1 MDWFIDNMTS
11 KIKIQRDAVGEFDL
25 EPLNSN
31 IHKSVSNVSREQQI
45 RAALLENDIINLD
58 ELFRLSRLP
67 GFPNL
72 FIF

>member
-1 MDWFIDNMTS
+1 MTS
-11 KIKIQRDAVGEFDL
+11 KIKIQRDSVGEFDL

-31 IHKSVSNVSREQQI
+31 IHNSVSNVSREQQI

>member
-1 MDWFIDNMTS
+1 MTS
-11 KIKIQRDAVGEFDL
+11 KIKIQRDAVGEFDF

-31 IHKSVSNVSREQQI
+31 IHNSVSNVSREQQI
-45 RAALLENDIINLD
+45 RAALLENDIIDLD

-72 FIF
+72 IILYIFIFSG